1 MPNNNEDTTQE
12 VTPGQAQL
20 DSSITQKINY
30 LQTLQ
35 SALHDHDDRQ
45 IYELIDKTR
54 YEREVKKSRSTTKT
68 QELADLVADDH
79 EQLSHYLSEKLID
92 YLGQTYP
99 FFYYDEVKDGEF
111 DIYFGNWWD
120 RRKFGKL
127 DVLNVAFKFDETEYN
142 KLKRAFELDAL
153 NQRYNTENIAD
164 ITANSAELQK
174 LIEGQDERDHEK
186 EKLRQQLKEVS
197 QKSTLPWDSGKV
209 KEERQGIVD
218 QLSKLADDD
227 EEAINANKKIKENDE
242 KILSLSKED
251 TILTY
256 EKQSI
261 QQKFEDFSHFESHN
275 QSLYTDY
282 LTNLIGKGQVKADD

>member
-1 MPNNNEDTTQE
+1 MQNNSEDSNQE
-12 VTPGQAQL
+12 ITPGQAQL
-20 DSSITQKINY
+20 DSSISQKITY

-35 SALHDHDDRQ
+35 SALHARDDRQ

-54 YEREVKKSRSTTKT
+54 YDREVKKSRSTTQT
-68 QELADLVADDH
+68 QNLADLVADDH
-79 EQLSHYLSEKLID
+79 QQLSHYLSQNLIE
-92 YLGQTYP
+92 YLGKTYP
-99 FFYYDEVKDGEF
+99 FFYYDEVQDGEF

-120 RRKFGKL
+120 RRLFGQL
-127 DVLNVAFKFDETEYN
+127 DVLNVAFKFDETEYG
-142 KLKRAFELDAL
+142 KLKRSFELDAA
-153 NQRYNTENIAD
+153 NQRYNTENIAE

-174 LIEGQDERDHEK
+174 LIDQQDERDHQK
-186 EKLRQQLKEVS
+186 ETLRDQLKEIG
-197 QKSTLPWDSGKV
+197 QRSTLPWDSGKV
-209 KEERQGIVD
+209 KEERQNIVD

-227 EEAINANKKIKENDE
+227 EAAMNANKQIKENDE
-242 KILSLSKED
+242 QILNLSKED

-261 QQKFEDFSHFESHN
+261 QKSFEDFTHFESHN

>member
-1 MPNNNEDTTQE
+1 M
-12 VTPGQAQL
+12 
-20 DSSITQKINY
+20 
-30 LQTLQ
+30 QTLQ

-197 QKSTLPWDSGKV
+197 QKKARCL
-209 KEERQGIVD
+209 GILVRSKKNAKG
-218 QLSKLADDD
+218 LS
-227 EEAINANKKIKENDE
+227 ISCRN
-242 KILSLSKED
+242 
-251 TILTY
+251 
-256 EKQSI
+256 
-261 QQKFEDFSHFESHN
+261 
-275 QSLYTDY
+275 
-282 LTNLIGKGQVKADD
+282 

>member
-1 MPNNNEDTTQE
+1 MKIQRKKLR
-12 VTPGQAQL
+12 QARL
-20 DSSITQKINY
+20 SLTHLSPKKINY